1 MKETIINFRYIDRI
15 RSKNELVKKTNLLL
29 EDVAYVIDIFGI
41 SFLHLPP
48 KKTLWTCSFPKRR
61 KILFM
66 IPPK

>member
-48 KKTLWTCSFPKRR
+48 KKTL
-61 KILFM
+61 
-66 IPPK
+66 